1 MSSTAQGALAG
12 MRAGAGLLS
21 SLLAAPVDSDLLWQ
35 VRDHYFATQW
45 ERGTPEARRALALL
59 RESEAAR
66 EDLERIT
73 ADLDRLFGEEGCG
86 IVPRESGYRAGV
98 SADEIAA
105 LYAHAGV
112 EPSIGLPADHIA
124 TELRFVALL
133 PESSRPILTG
143 FIHEH
148 LRLWAP
154 ECLGEISLR
163 AGSLFYQGVGAL
175 AMDYVES
182 LPAR

>member
-1 MSSTAQGALAG
+1 MSPTAQGALAG

-21 SLLAAPVDSDLLWQ
+21 SLLAAPPDSDLLWQ

-45 ERGTPEARRALALL
+45 ERTTPEALRGLALL
-59 RESEAAR
+59 RESATAR
-66 EDLERIT
+66 EDPERVDT
-73 ADLDRLFGEEGCG
+73 DHERLFGEEGCG
-86 IVPRESGYRAGV
+86 IIPRESAYRAGV
-98 SADEIAA
+98 TEEDIAA
-105 LYAHAGV
+105 VYARAGV
-112 EPSIGLPADHIA
+112 EISSGLPADHIA
-124 TELRFVALL
+124 SELQFVARL
-133 PESSRPILTG
+133 PESARQTLTG

-163 AGSLFYQGVGAL
+163 AGSLFFQGVGAL